1 MVLSNAFISLND
13 IINNFLISYTGP
25 GKLIPDAKRTEVVFH
40 ARRCLQEFA
49 YETLKSQMN
58 TTGTTTAY
66 VAGTG
71 NPVVGRV
78 YPYYSLPSDFVATI
92 SLTRSPLIPSATLT
106 GPVAITSNF
115 GLFSCAAVTEITIG
129 GTVTVSGTDSG
140 TGSISG
146 YINGTP
152 KTYYII
158 ATNSTF
164 TSFQLSETLNGPGVV
179 TTTASTTG
187 LTFSLV
193 NTSVPMIQTT
203 TAFPSTGTASTS
215 TTEYY
220 IDYVLDRIYFGSTIS
235 QFNIAYNYLSNAL
248 TTDETASIPKLA
260 EQALYACMIYAILA
274 NRENTDPNT
283 LQRLL
288 MEKVAMLERSKS
300 RLVFTSFTS

>member
-66 VAGTG
+66 VTT
-71 NPVVGRV
+71 PSVI
-78 YPYYSLPSDFVATI
+78 YPYYPLPSDFVATI
-92 SLTRSPLIPSATLT
+92 SLTRSPLIPSVTLA
-106 GPVAITSNF
+106 GPVAITSSF
-115 GLFSCAAVTEITIG
+115 GLFSCNAVTEITIG
-129 GTVTVSGTDSG
+129 GTVTVSGTNSG
-140 TGSISG
+140 SGSISG
-146 YINGTP
+146 YIDGTP
-152 KTYYII
+152 KTYYVI
-158 ATNSTF
+158 ATNATF
-164 TSFQLSETLNGPGVV
+164 TSFQLSETLGGPGVV
-179 TTTASTTG
+179 TTTGSTTG
-187 LTFSLV
+187 LTFALV
-193 NTSVPMIQTT
+193 NTSVPMTQVTT
-203 TAFPSTGTASTS
+203 PPTTS

-220 IDYVLDRIYFGSTIS
+220 IDYVIDRIYFGSAIS

-260 EQALYACMIYAILA
+260 EEALYSCMIYAILA
-274 NRENTDPNT
+274 NRENTNPNT